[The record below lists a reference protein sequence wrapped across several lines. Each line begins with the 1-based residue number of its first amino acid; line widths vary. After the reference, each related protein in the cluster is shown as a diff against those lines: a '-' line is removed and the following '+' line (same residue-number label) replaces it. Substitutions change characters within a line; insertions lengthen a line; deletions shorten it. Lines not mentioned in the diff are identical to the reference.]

1 MKPNAVI
8 APKPTRGRRAV
19 VFQAYVVLAAAAF
32 IVLALAAR
40 HFPYFPI
47 DLIVTR
53 AVQSVHNAVFD
64 GVMFGISWIGFW
76 PQSLVTGLSLCAILF
91 AFGLRWEAVMM
102 FFAECSSFV
111 AEFIKLVV
119 SRPRP
124 ANDLV
129 DVIRE
134 LTTSSFPSGHVLTCT
149 AICGFLAFLS
159 YTLLK
164 NSWERTALL
173 VLFTLIAA
181 LMGLSRIHQGQ
192 HWFSDVMGGYLLGS
206 LWLLLT
212 IWTYR
217 WGKPRYFVRQP
228 AAPERPATTQ

>member
-1 MKPNAVI
+1 M
-8 APKPTRGRRAV
+8 
-19 VFQAYVVLAAAAF
+19 FQLYVLFSAAGF
-32 IVLALAAR
+32 VALAVAAR
-40 HFPYFPI
+40 FVPYFPI
-47 DLIVTR
+47 DVTITR
-53 AVQSVHNAVFD
+53 AVQSVHNTVFD
-64 GVMFGISWIGFW
+64 HVMFGISWIGFW
-76 PQSLVTGLSLCAILF
+76 PQSLVTGLTLCAVLF
-91 AFGLRWEAVMM
+91 ALGLRWESVMM
-102 FFAECSSFV
+102 LFAEWASLVSSL
-111 AEFIKLVV
+111 IKLVV

-124 ANDLV
+124 SNDLV
-129 DVIRE
+129 EVIRE

-164 NSWERTALL
+164 RSWERSALL
-173 VLFTLIAA
+173 VLFTLLAA

-212 IWTYR
+212 IWIYR

-228 AAPERPATTQ
+228 AAPERPAPTR